1 MRKQSFIVPADQD
14 DTAAASTP
22 PERTRRGAGATV
34 ELKRRPRLASVPLL
48 KIFVSPE
55 ALAPAITG
63 EEDLPLTAAPVA
75 ARPRA
80 VDASP
85 FELPGARLRSSA
97 GSASRGWYAPTISGA
112 PTTTR
117 QAEILNTGIIG
128 APTSFRGVVNGR
140 DNLSST
146 SISHDAPTAYN
157 MQPRELTSPNVLI
170 LGTVGAGKSSFTKT
184 VMVIRPLLL
193 NKHRAVVFDKK
204 DQGGVGEYTGVVQR
218 MGGTHLLFNPD
229 GSGTRLNLLDPEI
242 VRGTG
247 LRGQGA
253 LVNAVARIVRD
264 DTPSSVWERKAT
276 RYALQLA
283 FASFEDG
290 RVPTPSDL
298 LPFLGRVPQ
307 DKELSKKAADR
318 FHQAGLTIQYA
329 LDDLL
334 EDFAGT
340 FDGETSKDVDLSQKL
355 TTFDVSQLPDDG
367 PAVPTVMAIGNM
379 WLMGRLRQ
387 ERGFITNVVH
397 EEGWHMIGGPSSR
410 LVKSNQKLSRSL
422 GISNVFVMHKGTDI
436 PQASPGYT
444 VVQEAQTIYAYRQD
458 RDEDARWVT
467 QTFNFAPDTQ
477 EVLMNLRP
485 GNCVFK
491 FGSNP
496 ETHMQHIR
504 SPWEAEVT
512 DTDEA
517 MEAGAATA

>member
-1 MRKQSFIVPADQD
+1 MTNHNPFMPPVQENVSSPPVPAHR
-14 DTAAASTP
+14 ALPAVP
-22 PERTRRGAGATV
+22 PRKP
-34 ELKRRPRLASVPLL
+34 LLARVPLL
-48 KIFVSPE
+48 RIFVPPE
-55 ALAPAITG
+55 ALASVITG
-63 EEDLPLTAAPVA
+63 EEGVSAGPSG
-75 ARPRA
+75 RA
-80 VDASP
+80 VDQSP
-85 FELPGARLRSSA
+85 FTLPGSKLR
-97 GSASRGWYAPTISGA
+97 ASTGPAARGWYGPKLAGA

-157 MQPRELTSPNVLI
+157 EHPRELTSPNVLI

-193 NKHRAVVFDKK
+193 HKHRACVFDKK
-204 DQGGVGEYTGVVQR
+204 DQGGAGEYTGVVER
-218 MGGTHLLFNPD
+218 MGGTHLRFSAD
-229 GSGTRLNLLDPEI
+229 GEGTRLNLLDPEI
-242 VRGTG
+242 IRGTG

-264 DTPSSVWERKAT
+264 DTASTVWERKAT

-283 FASFEDG
+283 FRSFEDS

-298 LPFLGRVPQ
+298 LPFLGSVPKDQ
-307 DKELSKKAADR
+307 GLSRDAEDR

-387 ERGFITNVVH
+387 ERGFITNVVY
-397 EEGWHMIGGPSSR
+397 EEGWHMIGGPSAR

-436 PQASPGYT
+436 PEDSPGYT

-485 GNCVFK
+485 GNCIFK

-504 SPWEAEVT
+504 SSWEAEIT

-517 MEAGAATA
+517 MAAGTGAA